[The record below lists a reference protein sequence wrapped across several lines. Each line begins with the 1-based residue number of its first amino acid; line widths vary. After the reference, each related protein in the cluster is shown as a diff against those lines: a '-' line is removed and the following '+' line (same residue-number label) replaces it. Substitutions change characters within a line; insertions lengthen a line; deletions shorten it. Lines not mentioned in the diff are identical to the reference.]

1 MWTLI
6 VLGMGETSRVIVKGV
21 VSPRVNTTSLVSS
34 RVNIAVTHNPLPFVY
49 GYNHYHCYCVNFRS
63 NQCVVFLSPSHTADS
78 TSVFFT
84 CSRLTVLSGPVEC
97 NEIINVKFT
106 NRLCHILLKF
116 EATLEICTYFCTI
129 AVNIECYVTIII
141 IYYGL

>member
-1 MWTLI
+1 MWTQI

-21 VSPRVNTTSLVSS
+21 VSPRVNTIPLVSS

-49 GYNHYHCYCVNFRS
+49 GYNHYHCYCINCRTSQTVCRLS
-63 NQCVVFLSPSHTADS
+63 EMFLSPSHTADR

-97 NEIINVKFT
+97 NEIINVKFA

-116 EATLEICTYFCTI
+116 ETTLEMCIFCTI
-129 AVNIECYVTIII
+129 AVNIT
-141 IYYGL
+141 